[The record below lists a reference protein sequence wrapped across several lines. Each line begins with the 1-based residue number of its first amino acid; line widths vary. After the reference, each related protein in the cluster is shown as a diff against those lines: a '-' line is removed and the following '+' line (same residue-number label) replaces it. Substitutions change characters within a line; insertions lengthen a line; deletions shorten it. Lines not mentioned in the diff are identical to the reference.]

1 MTPNTFAQDTS
12 ASTASA
18 TLVWDLPLRLF
29 HWSLV
34 VTVSFAAITGY
45 VFEDLWLDLHAYI
58 GYALI
63 SLLAFRLV
71 WGFVGSHYSR
81 FATFPLSRAETT
93 GHLKQLLRGRSEAS
107 TGHTPLGAWMIVVL
121 LGLLAALS
129 LSGLVVWG
137 GQENDGPLA
146 GVIGYHAGEAF
157 EELHEILANLL
168 MFAIAGHL
176 LGVVMETHIFK
187 HPVVQAMISGEK
199 PLRGGAPKSAP
210 SFWHTLGGA
219 AVFAGVAFAMS
230 YWISTA
236 NAAALSS
243 STPTIAPSALIAD
256 YAAQARQQASAFD
269 GFSAARG
276 QAFFYAT
283 PGGGKPETPSCTS
296 CHGKDPKKAGLS
308 RAGKVIES
316 LAVSV
321 TPNRYTDPTK
331 VEKWFRRN
339 CKSVL
344 GRPCTALEKG
354 DFLTF
359 MQSQ

>member
-1 MTPNTFAQDTS
+1 MTPAPLTRDTS
-12 ASTASA
+12 ASTANA

-34 VTVSFAAITGY
+34 VTVSLAAITGY
-45 VFEDLWLDLHAYI
+45 VFEDLWLDLHAYV
-58 GYALI
+58 GYALL

-81 FATFPLSRAETT
+81 FGTFPLNRTEAI
-93 GHLKQLLRGRSEAS
+93 GHLKQFLRGRSEAS

-129 LSGLVVWG
+129 LSGLILWG
-137 GQENDGPLA
+137 GQENSGPLA
-146 GVIGYHAGEAF
+146 DFIGYRAGEAF
-157 EELHEILANLL
+157 EELHEILANFL
-168 MFAIAGHL
+168 MFAIVGHL
-176 LGVVMETHIFK
+176 LGVVVETYIFK
-187 HPVVQAMISGEK
+187 HPLIQAMISGEK

-219 AVFAGVAFAMS
+219 VVFAVVAFAMS

-236 NAAALSS
+236 NAATLPSPTVAPAVPLS
-243 STPTIAPSALIAD
+243 D
-256 YAAQARQQASAFD
+256 YAAQARQQSSAFD
-269 GFSAARG
+269 GFSADRG
-276 QAFFYAT
+276 QTFFYAT

-296 CHGKDPKKAGLS
+296 CHGDDPRKTGLT
-308 RAGKVIES
+308 RAGKAIAP

-321 TPNRYTDPTK
+321 TPSRYTDPAK